1 MDGRL
6 TFLHQP
12 VRSKPRG
19 RWLEG
24 GRSARRDRPAR
35 ARTLTIPKP
44 PEGQS
49 RKARGGQSGCTLA
62 SASSGNDYIYV
73 PFNTAVQ
80 VSPNTVLPNALPFC
94 RAGSGL
100 TLICYTPK
108 YLRSAYNFPSSLD
121 GSGQTILIVDAFG
134 SPTIANDLAFFD
146 NFFHIQ
152 APPSFTI
159 FCGNG
164 TCPVYDPT
172 DIKHAET
179 SWAFETSLDV
189 EYAHAMAPGANIV
202 LDVASTSSGNAI
214 NAAEKNAI
222 PLYPGSIM
230 SQSFGIPEYLAVHG
244 NNAQFKQAENN
255 YVAAQ
260 AAGITVF
267 ASAGDFGATNGGP
280 FANANFPASDPLVT
294 AVTGTEGNPYIDPG
308 TVSSCA
314 MGATCSAGLASVT
327 GPCNS
332 GRTFG
337 SPQCAPAGYG
347 GEQVWNEAFFNPGAT
362 TGGAPS
368 SQFGVPSFQ
377 SGLTYNGAAITS
389 RVAADVSYNAAINGG
404 VLVFTSFLGFNAFFF
419 VGGTSAGSPQWAA
432 IAALADQAAGRALGT
447 LNPAI
452 YKIANNPTMYAN
464 DFHDITVG
472 NNVMTGSSAGFNAA
486 TGWDPAS
493 GWGTPNVAN
502 LIPDLVANA

>member
-1 MDGRL
+1 MKKILGIMAVAISVTML
-6 TFLHQP
+6 MSPAAFASTLNNASTGNHFL
-12 VRSKPRG
+12 
-19 RWLEG
+19 
-24 GRSARRDRPAR
+24 
-35 ARTLTIPKP
+35 
-44 PEGQS
+44 
-49 RKARGGQSGCTLA
+49 
-62 SASSGNDYIYV
+62 YV
-73 PFNTAVQ
+73 PLNTAVQ
-80 VSPNTVLPNALPFC
+80 LSPNTTLPDALPFC

-100 TLICYTPK
+100 TLICYTPSYIRK
-108 YLRSAYNFPSSLD
+108 AYNFPSTLD

-146 NFFHIQ
+146 NFFHIS
-152 APPSFTI
+152 APPSFTT

-164 TCPVYDPT
+164 SCPVFDPN
-172 DIKHAET
+172 DVKHNEIG
-179 SWAFETSLDV
+179 WAFETSLDV

-202 LDVASTSSGNAI
+202 LVVASTSSGNAI

-222 PLYPGSIM
+222 TLYPGSIM
-230 SQSFGIPEYLAVHG
+230 SQSFGIPEYVVHD
-244 NNAQFKQAENN
+244 NNAQLNQADRN
-255 YVAAQ
+255 YAAAQ

-280 FANANFPASDPLVT
+280 VANALFPASDPLVT
-294 AVTGTEGNPYIDPG
+294 AVAGTEGNPYIVPG
-308 TVSSCA
+308 AVSSCA
-314 MGATCSAGLASVT
+314 AGATCSAGLASVT

-337 SPQCAPAGYG
+337 MPQCTPTGYG
-347 GEQVWNEAFFNPGAT
+347 GEQVWNEAYFNPGAT

-368 SQFGVPSFQ
+368 RFFGVPSYQ
-377 SGLTYNGAAITS
+377 TGLTYNGAALTS
-389 RVAADVSYNAAINGG
+389 RYSADVSYNAAIDGG

-432 IAALADQAAGRALGT
+432 ITSLANQAAGRSLGN

-452 YKIANNPTMYAN
+452 YKIGNSPTLYAN
-464 DFHDITVG
+464 DFHDISVG
-472 NNVMTGSSAGFNAA
+472 NNVMTGDTAGYNAA

-502 LIPDLVANA
+502 LIPDLIGNA